1 MSMARGREGKTK
13 ENTENTADSVK
24 KTFENT
30 GTKVAGSVDR
40 VKDSIASKRQAGDDL
55 LARAQGPVTDLTS
68 KTDQA
73 RSSFDSAFARLN
85 GPADAL
91 SMRQQQAQAAI
102 DSATLKAE
110 SAGQVLSIRE
120 KAHSMSLTQLDQGVG
135 NAKGMADQVTQGI
148 EQRQTEFNTTTGMI
162 TSLKE
167 RIAAQVQ
174 GAGQLN
180 RQG

>member
-1 MSMARGREGKTK
+1 MARGSEEKTK
-13 ENTENTADSVK
+13 EKAENPADSVK
-24 KTFENT
+24 KTFDNT
-30 GTKVAGSVDR
+30 GTKVTGGIDR
-40 VKDSIASKRQAGDDL
+40 VKDAYASKRQAGDDL
-55 LARAQGPVTDLTS
+55 LARAQGPATDLAA

-102 DSATLKAE
+102 DSATMKAE
-110 SAGQVLSIRE
+110 SAGQLLSIRE
-120 KAHSMSLTQLDQGVG
+120 KAHSLSLTQLDQGVG

-148 EQRQTEFNTTTGMI
+148 EQRQAEFNTTSGMI

-167 RIAAQVQ
+167 KIAALAQ